1 MKQNMTYDE
10 VIKAETIL
18 NLSNELLKTTVLN
31 MKQYSDDP
39 TADSITNAA
48 VYLFIKT
55 VIIISFL
62 IGKCPEAVRQKV
74 AEFAGFK
81 FRLLYQ

>member
-1 MKQNMTYDE
+1 MKKNMTYDE

-39 TADSITNAA
+39 TAHSITNAA
-48 VYLFIKT
+48 VYLFIKDMDKIVNPDFAKVLNELLT
-55 VIIISFL
+55 KYL
-62 IGKCPEAVRQKV
+62 QQKTN
-74 AEFAGFK
+74 GNIK
-81 FRLLYQ
+81 

>member
-31 MKQYSDDP
+31 MKQYSDDHLW
-39 TADSITNAA
+39 A
-48 VYLFIKT
+48 
-55 VIIISFL
+55 
-62 IGKCPEAVRQKV
+62 R
-74 AEFAGFK
+74 
-81 FRLLYQ
+81 